1 MSGDIFDH
9 QKFGAVG
16 GRPVLLAALGNWWVE
31 GRNAANHPTMQ
42 GQPLTAKDSAN
53 HPTVHRTA
61 SHSKESC
68 KPSYSAQDSL
78 SQQRILQTILQ
89 CTGQPLT
96 TKNSANHPTMQ
107 GQPLT
112 TKNSANHPTMHRT
125 ASHSKEFCKPSYN
138 AQDSLSQQRT
148 LQTILQC
155 TGQPLTTKN
164 SANHPT
170 VHRTASHN
178 KELSGPKHQQC
189 QGRETL
195 GSISNHKVTLSFEV
209 NIMMYSPN
217 SGRFYQPHSWRISGN
232 IRINYF

>member
-1 MSGDIFDH
+1 MA
-9 QKFGAVG
+9 GAASCSWQLVG
-16 GRPVLLAALGNWWVE
+16 R
-31 GRNAANHPTMQ
+31 
-42 GQPLTAKDSAN
+42 GQ
-53 HPTVHRTA
+53 
-61 SHSKESC
+61 ECC
-68 KPSYSAQDSL
+68 KPPYNAQESL

-96 TKNSANHPTMQ
+96 A
-107 GQPLT
+107 
-112 TKNSANHPTMHRT
+112 KNSANHPTMHRT

-138 AQDSLSQQRT
+138 AQDSLSQQRI

-155 TGQPLTTKN
+155 TGQPLTAKN

>member
-31 GRNAANHPTMQ
+31 GRNAANHPTM
-42 GQPLTAKDSAN
+42 
-53 HPTVHRTA
+53 HRKA
-61 SHSKESC
+61 SHNKGFC

-96 TKNSANHPTMQ
+96 A
-107 GQPLT
+107 
-112 TKNSANHPTMHRT
+112 
-125 ASHSKEFCKPSYN
+125 
-138 AQDSLSQQRT
+138 
-148 LQTILQC
+148 
-155 TGQPLTTKN
+155 KN

-232 IRINYF
+232 IRINYFWSTSLAPSKPS